1 MANPHLIALAAN
13 IADHCVTNEYPFSN
27 TTEEEEDGVIRYT
40 EECQETFNLRYDY
53 ILNIL
58 EETFN
63 GKFLRIQEGVRY
75 NKKTN
80 WRTISHCMEDNG
92 GQHDR

>member
-1 MANPHLIALAAN
+1 MSNPYLIALAAD
-13 IADHCVTNEYPFSN
+13 IADYCVSNEYPFSN
-27 TTEEEEDGVIRYT
+27 TTEEEECGVIRYT

-63 GKFLRIQEGVRY
+63 CKVLRIQEQPY
-75 NKKTN
+75 
-80 WRTISHCMEDNG
+80 G
-92 GQHDR
+92 GQHEKS